1 MQISLLFSAL
11 QCVITLH
18 NSVCWATF
26 FSCYFLYPV
35 LFVFVFF
42 RVMFYS
48 RCLLL
53 RSLMK
58 WTHTHTHTLV
68 HAQWQQQCPFSTSWP
83 TVFSPLAGSRP
94 AFPTSFFSFLQFTT
108 AIRARLKKPK
118 WQHLTVAHWSLNT
131 LYMVCMPI

>member
-58 WTHTHTHTLV
+58 WTHTHTHT
-68 HAQWQQQCPFSTSWP
+68 
-83 TVFSPLAGSRP
+83 R
-94 AFPTSFFSFLQFTT
+94 
-108 AIRARLKKPK
+108 
-118 WQHLTVAHWSLNT
+118 
-131 LYMVCMPI
+131 LYMHSGNSNVLLAHPGPRFLVPWRFHAPPSPRHSSHSFNLQPQSARDSKNPSDNTWLWLTEA